1 LRQAVTDRTR
11 SGQPNVGWFGVPI
24 QLALVLLPLQNH
36 QALLVRPVDQLPL
49 DLACHD
55 YEGLESSH
63 SFAVMNRL

>member
-1 LRQAVTDRTR
+1 MGSGTSAYEAVSQT
-11 SGQPNVGWFGVPI
+11 SAGSVFLFS
-24 QLALVLLPLQNH
+24 LALVLLPLQNH

-55 YEGLESSH
+55 YEGLESSQ